1 MKKLSILVVGL
12 GISLGLGACS
22 SKLDKAISESE
33 GWKDKMCACKDKEC
47 AEKVS
52 ADFKT
57 WRKDMREKFKD
68 DKDKPSEDQMK
79 KLMEIEKAYRE
90 CERKLE
96 SPADTGGAPTPPPAG
111 EPEKKPE

>member
-1 MKKLSILVVGL
+1 
-12 GISLGLGACS
+12 
-22 SKLDKAISESE
+22 
-33 GWKDKMCACKDKEC
+33 
-47 AEKVS
+47 
-52 ADFKT
+52 
-57 WRKDMREKFKD
+57 MREKFKD

-96 SPADTGGAPTPPPAG
+96 SPADTGTTPPAPAG